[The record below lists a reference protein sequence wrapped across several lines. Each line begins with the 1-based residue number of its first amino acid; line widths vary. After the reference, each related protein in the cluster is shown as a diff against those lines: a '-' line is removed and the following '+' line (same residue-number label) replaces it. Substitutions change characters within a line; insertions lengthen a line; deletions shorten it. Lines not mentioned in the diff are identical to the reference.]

1 MKVLRTRILQR
12 SEHIFADDVEKEATM
27 LGKKYGWDSEAMTGN
42 IYPLL
47 KLYLEGTLSHE
58 EIRDKFATLD
68 YRLAKRQMTWL
79 RRNPD
84 IMWVGLTEAEAYIQS
99 LLAAE

>member
-1 MKVLRTRILQR
+1 
-12 SEHIFADDVEKEATM
+12 
-27 LGKKYGWDSEAMTGN
+27 MTGN

-47 KLYLEGTLSHE
+47 KLHLEGRLTLE
-58 EIRDKFATLD
+58 ETIDQVTTLD
-68 YRLAKRQMTWL
+68 WRLAKRQMTWL

-84 IMWVGLTEAEAYIQS
+84 IMWATLTEAKSYINS